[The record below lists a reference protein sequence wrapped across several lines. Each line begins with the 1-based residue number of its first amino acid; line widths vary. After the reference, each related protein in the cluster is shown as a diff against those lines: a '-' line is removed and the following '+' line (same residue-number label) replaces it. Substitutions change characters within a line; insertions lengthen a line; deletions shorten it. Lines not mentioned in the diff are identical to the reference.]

1 MKRVVIL
8 FFTFTLVI
16 VLGACGNESTVNK
29 ELQRKFPEYYNLNT
43 AKGLEVYVWQTA
55 EDTYYCGVLPGTNRG
70 KTDEEISNLAT
81 NGATVEEMK
90 IILLSYDISNDDI
103 DIIILPYRQSISDYS
118 YQIDDIY
125 IQNITA
131 LFEN

>member
-1 MKRVVIL
+1 MKKITVL
-8 FFTFTLVI
+8 FFTFALAT
-16 VLGACGNESTVNK
+16 VLAACGSASNTKE
-29 ELQRKFPEYYNLNT
+29 ELQRKFPEYYDLNT

-55 EDTYYCGVLPGTNRG
+55 EDTYYCGVLPGTNRN
-70 KTDEEISNLAT
+70 KTDEEISSLTA

-90 IILLSYDISNDDI
+90 TILSSYDISSDNI
-103 DIIILPYRQSISDYS
+103 MISPCKQPGLDYS

-131 LFEN
+131 LFGR